1 MRPDFAVVLF
11 TLLTSTIASVTHAP
25 RHIERNDIEG
35 LESGKAPC
43 YGRGCCYPQGRS
55 GQTCS
60 GQGSS
65 GHELYKRRGGG
76 GGGGRG
82 GSSGG
87 GSRGSSGSGNRGGSS
102 RGSSSSGSG
111 SRGSSSRPG
120 SSSGSGGS
128 RSSGSGGSRGVGPQ
142 PSFAGGR
149 YYPGGSSKPYRSGVS
164 SPGRIAPFPLGG
176 AALAFWPG
184 VWLYGAYMYPYSHP
198 YHYHNDT
205 SDRDEERDVL
215 CGCSRYEYCACDD
228 NNSTQYFDE
237 LIGNGSYDALN
248 KSIVNVAEVNG
259 TMTILINGTLP
270 NDTALPDEDASENG
284 ALSRRQFPTI
294 HHVENV
300 SKGVMGMIIAAIV
313 MNAI

>member
-11 TLLTSTIASVTHAP
+11 TLLTSTIASATHAP
-25 RHIERNDIEG
+25 RRIERSDIEG
-35 LESGKAPC
+35 PESGKAPC
-43 YGRGCCYPQGRS
+43 YGQGCCYRQD
-55 GQTCS
+55 CS
-60 GQGSS
+60 K
-65 GHELYKRRGGG
+65 HPLYKRRGGG

-87 GSRGSSGSGNRGGSS
+87 GSRGSSGSGSRGGSSRGSSGSGSS

-111 SRGSSSRPG
+111 SRGSSSRAG

-128 RSSGSGGSRGVGPQ
+128 RSSGGGGSRGVGPQ

-164 SPGRIAPFPLGG
+164 SPGRIAPFALGG

-205 SDRDEERDVL
+205 SDEDEERDVL

-284 ALSRRQFPTI
+284 ALSRRQFPSF
-294 HHVENV
+294 HHAENV
-300 SKGVMGMIIAAIV
+300 GKGIMGMVIAAIV
-313 MNAI
+313 MNAL

>member
-11 TLLTSTIASVTHAP
+11 TLITSTVASAVDVP
-25 RHIERNDIEG
+25 RHIKRIES
-35 LESGKAPC
+35 EPSADE
-43 YGRGCCYPQGRS
+43 
-55 GQTCS
+55 
-60 GQGSS
+60 
-65 GHELYKRRGGG
+65 HELYKRRGGG

-87 GSRGSSGSGNRGGSS
+87 GSKGSSGSGSRGGSSRGSSGSGSS

-111 SRGSSSRPG
+111 SRGSSYRPG
-120 SSSGSGGS
+120 SSSSGGSGG
-128 RSSGSGGSRGVGPQ
+128 GGGSRGVGPQ

-149 YYPGGSSKPYRSGVS
+149 YYPGGSSRPYRSGGR
-164 SPGRIAPFPLGG
+164 SPGSIAPYALGG

-184 VWLYGAYMYPYSHP
+184 VWLYGAYMYPYSHT
-198 YHYHNDT
+198 YHYHNET
-205 SDRDEERDVL
+205 SDEDEERDVL

-228 NNSTQYFDE
+228 NNSTEYFDE

-270 NDTALPDEDASENG
+270 NDTALPDEDASD
-284 ALSRRQFPTI
+284 
-294 HHVENV
+294 NV
-300 SKGVMGMIIAAIV
+300 AVSGRFIAETAGWWPVAFIV
-313 MNAI
+313 MVTVFIT

>member
-1 MRPDFAVVLF
+1 MKPDFAVVLF
-11 TLLTSTIASVTHAP
+11 TLLTSTVASAVDAP
-25 RHIERNDIEG
+25 RRIERSDIEHP
-35 LESGKAPC
+35 ESGKAPC
-43 YGRGCCYPQGRS
+43 YGQDCY
-55 GQTCS
+55 
-60 GQGSS
+60 
-65 GHELYKRRGGG
+65 GHQLYKRRGGG

-87 GSRGSSGSGNRGGSS
+87 GSRGSSGSGSRGGSSRGSSGSGSS

-128 RSSGSGGSRGVGPQ
+128 RSSGGGGGSRGVGPQ

-149 YYPGGSSKPYRSGVS
+149 YYPGGSSRPYKSGVS
-164 SPGRIAPFPLGG
+164 SPGRIAPFALGG

-205 SDRDEERDVL
+205 SDEDEERDVL

-284 ALSRRQFPTI
+284 ALSRRGWGLMD
-294 HHVENV
+294 VET
-300 SKGVMGMIIAAIV
+300 SPGRGWAISAFILTLV
-313 MNAI
+313 LNI

>member
-11 TLLTSTIASVTHAP
+11 TLITSTVASAIDAP
-25 RHIERNDIEG
+25 RRIKRIDIERP
-35 LESGKAPC
+35 ESGVPPV
-43 YGRGCCYPQGRS
+43 YE
-55 GQTCS
+55 
-60 GQGSS
+60 
-65 GHELYKRRGGG
+65 HELYKRRGGG

-87 GSRGSSGSGNRGGSS
+87 GSKG
-102 RGSSSSGSG
+102 SSGSG
-111 SRGSSSRPG
+111 SRGSS
-120 SSSGSGGS
+120 GSGGS
-128 RSSGSGGSRGVGPQ
+128 RSSSGGGSRGVGPQ

-149 YYPGGSSKPYRSGVS
+149 YYPGGSSKPYKSGGP
-164 SPGRIAPFPLGG
+164 SPGRIAPFALGG

-184 VWLYGAYMYPYSHP
+184 LWLYGAYMYPYSHP

-205 SDRDEERDVL
+205 SDEDEERDVL

-284 ALSRRQFPTI
+284 ALSRRGLRFEPEL
-294 HHVENV
+294 VDRV
-300 SKGVMGMIIAAIV
+300 GGWAIAGFIMALLLNI
-313 MNAI
+313 

>member
-11 TLLTSTIASVTHAP
+11 TLITSTVASAVDVP
-25 RHIERNDIEG
+25 RHIKRIES
-35 LESGKAPC
+35 EPSADE
-43 YGRGCCYPQGRS
+43 
-55 GQTCS
+55 
-60 GQGSS
+60 
-65 GHELYKRRGGG
+65 HELYKRRGGG
-76 GGGGRG
+76 GGGARG

-87 GSRGSSGSGNRGGSS
+87 GSRGSSGSGS
-102 RGSSSSGSG
+102 RG
-111 SRGSSSRPG
+111 
-120 SSSGSGGS
+120 SSGSGGS
-128 RSSGSGGSRGVGPQ
+128 RSSGGGGGSRGVGPQ

-149 YYPGGSSKPYRSGVS
+149 YYPGGSSKPYKSGVS
-164 SPGRIAPFPLGG
+164 SPGRIAPYALGG

-205 SDRDEERDVL
+205 SDEDEERDVL

-270 NDTALPDEDASENG
+270 NDTALPDENASDNG
-284 ALSRRQFPTI
+284 ALSRR
-294 HHVENV
+294 HHHPSMEE
-300 SKGVMGMIIAAIV
+300 MGWVGILSIV
-313 MNAI
+313 LFTVFYV

>member
-11 TLLTSTIASVTHAP
+11 ALITSTVASAVDAP
-25 RHIERNDIEG
+25 RRIKRIDIERPG
-35 LESGKAPC
+35 SGVPPV
-43 YGRGCCYPQGRS
+43 YE
-55 GQTCS
+55 
-60 GQGSS
+60 
-65 GHELYKRRGGG
+65 HELYKRRGGG

-87 GSRGSSGSGNRGGSS
+87 GSKGSSGSGSRGGSS
-102 RGSSSSGSG
+102 RGSSGSGSSRGSGSSGSG
-111 SRGSSSRPG
+111 SKGSSYRPG
-120 SSSGSGGS
+120 SSGSGGS
-128 RSSGSGGSRGVGPQ
+128 RSSSGGGSRGVGPQ

-149 YYPGGSSKPYRSGVS
+149 YYPGGSSKPYKSGVS
-164 SPGRIAPFPLGG
+164 SPGRIAPFALGG

-184 VWLYGAYMYPYSHP
+184 LWLYGAYMYPYSHP

-205 SDRDEERDVL
+205 SDEDEERDVL

-270 NDTALPDEDASENG
+270 NDTALPDENASDNG
-284 ALSRRQFPTI
+284 ALSRRDAALRVAGT
-294 HHVENV
+294 VTA
-300 SKGVMGMIIAAIV
+300 GMIV
-313 MNAI
+313 YWVLHGL